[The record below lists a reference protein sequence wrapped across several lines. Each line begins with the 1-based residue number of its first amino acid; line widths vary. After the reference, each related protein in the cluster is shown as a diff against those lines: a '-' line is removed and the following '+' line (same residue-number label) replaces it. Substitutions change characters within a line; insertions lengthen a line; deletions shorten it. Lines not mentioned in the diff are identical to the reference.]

1 MNPRWTLSGKKALV
15 TGGSRGIGKA
25 IVEEFCS
32 LGADVIFVS
41 RNENDIH
48 KLADELKQKGFNASG
63 TVCDVT
69 KSKDRDKLF
78 NEIKNKRG
86 KLDILVNNAGRN
98 NRLKTTDTTENDLK
112 ELIEINMVSI
122 YEMCRLFHPLLKQ
135 SEDAS
140 IVNISSVAAN
150 ISVGTGSSYAMTK
163 GAINQLTRYLA
174 VEWAKDGIRVNAV
187 APWYIR
193 TSLTEPVLK
202 NEEYLNKVLSRTPM
216 NRVGE
221 PVEAASLAA
230 FLAMPASSYIT
241 GEVIAVDGGF
251 LKFGF

>member
-15 TGGSRGIGKA
+15 TGGTRGIGKA

-41 RNENDIH
+41 RNENDVN
-48 KLADELKQKGFNASG
+48 KLADELKQKGFTVYGS
-63 TVCDVT
+63 VCDVT
-69 KSKDRDKLF
+69 NAEDRDKLF
-78 NEIKNKRG
+78 NEIKNTWG

-112 ELIEINMVSI
+112 DLIEINNVSI
-122 YEMCRLFHPLLKQ
+122 YSMCRMFYPLLKI
-135 SEDAS
+135 SGSSS
-140 IVNISSVAAN
+140 IVNISSVAGD

-163 GAINQLTRYLA
+163 GAVNQLTRYLA
-174 VEWAKDGIRVNAV
+174 VEWAKEGIRVNAV

-216 NRVGE
+216 NRIGE
-221 PVEAASLAA
+221 PAEAASLAA